1 MEQIKEFFKDFTFKK
16 LLELLGN
23 TYVIIF
29 SLMLLLLIGLLIF
42 ICLTIRTK
50 KLKQVVSYEDNNVR
64 YFSIHYDRDYV
75 YSVDKR
81 NLNKKRKENIEW
93 FYSCFAPGEKV
104 RLEVWLNE
112 LMKENH
118 TAPNHLEV
126 STKVKGNKSLIFTVI
141 DVTYI
146 NYEKKIIHL
155 ESRLFPSIQKLK
167 RKNKNSK
174 RNIVY
179 YTEMPKILL
188 DFEDNPRT
196 LFLIRLSNLDTLEKE
211 SNDFNFTIFT
221 LLISRLVKFLSPS
234 RYLCQLKSNELV
246 IIDFKMRTKN
256 EAIALG
262 HNFSKVITKS
272 LSLAG
277 IDDYVSFKIGI
288 NQEKKQ
294 DSDFTTLT
302 RFAREAAI
310 YAEAN
315 DLDTDVLIYDQ
326 NAFKQQENVAR
337 IISNIKRNI
346 DRRLFS
352 CTYTPIIN
360 VKDGTTFGY
369 DCLLSAPQSVVYS
382 VTSMLEYAS
391 NNNFLIDLIRILY
404 LETNLGYSLSPTHTY
419 YNQFLTMPIK
429 LSFHQ
434 EIIEIFTRVERPKNV
449 NTIFILNDKDI
460 DEIDVKES
468 LKIIKE
474 LKHHNLTIALE
485 VTSNS
490 LILAPD
496 LLKKFD
502 YFIISGKSFHKIKES
517 QNLILFSD
525 MIARLGSYKGT
536 IIATEIE
543 SWTQMELFINLNI
556 NYISSPLL
564 GQSNKKLPSIDYRKI
579 TKLLNMSNAKR

>member
-1 MEQIKEFFKDFTFKK
+1 MEQIKEFLKDFTFRK
-16 LLELLGN
+16 LIELLGIN
-23 TYVIIF
+23 YVIIF
-29 SLMLLLLIGLLIF
+29 GVMFLLLIFLIF
-42 ICLTIRTK
+42 YSIHHIHTK
-50 KLKQVVSYEDNNVR
+50 KLKQIVSYEDNNVR
-64 YFSIHYDRDYV
+64 YFSIHYDQDYV

-81 NLNKKRKENIEW
+81 NLNKKRKENLEW

-104 RLEVWLNE
+104 RLEVWINE

-126 STKVKGNKSLIFTVI
+126 TTKVKGNKTLIFTVI

-155 ESRLFPSIQKLK
+155 ESRLFPSIVK
-167 RKNKNSK
+167 RKKNKNSK
-174 RNIVY
+174 RNILY
-179 YTEMPKILL
+179 YTDMPKVLL
-188 DFEDNPRT
+188 DYEDNPRT

-256 EAIALG
+256 EAVALG
-262 HNFSKVITKS
+262 HNLAKVIKKL
-272 LSLAG
+272 LSLTG

-310 YAEAN
+310 YAESN
-315 DLDTDVLIYDQ
+315 DLDTDVFIYGQ
-326 NAFKQQENVAR
+326 NSFKQQENVAR

-352 CTYTPIIN
+352 CKYTPILSS
-360 VKDGTTFGY
+360 KDGSIFGY

-382 VTSMLEYAS
+382 ITSMLEYAS
-391 NNNFLIDLIRILY
+391 NNNFLIDLLRILY
-404 LETNLGYSLSPTHTY
+404 LETNLGYSFSSSHAY
-419 YNQFLTMPIK
+419 YNQFLTMQIK
-429 LSFHQ
+429 LSFYQ
-434 EIIEIFTRVERPKNV
+434 EIIEIFTRIERPKNV

-474 LKHHNLTIALE
+474 LKHNNLTIALE
-485 VTSNS
+485 ITSNS
-490 LILAPD
+490 LILSPE

-502 YFIISGKSFHKIKES
+502 YFIINGKSFHGIKNS

-536 IIATEIE
+536 IIATEVE
-543 SWTQMELFINLNI
+543 SWTQIELFINLNI
-556 NYISSPLL
+556 NYISSPLF
-564 GQSNKKLPSIDYRKI
+564 GENNKKLPTIDYRKI
-579 TKLLNMSNAKR
+579 TKLLSISNTKR